1 MMLNISTM
9 ILFHYEEVQIQSLE
23 DFTMDIHL
31 STSRFYYRI
40 ITIFFIQYMN
50 LFPISLHFYLL
61 KHFKE
66 LTIAIRTIKSIINCS
81 WIFKCSIFKVTFT
94 HNECIDWAIYTLA
107 EPKSQDMEHQP
118 ASSTITVNLCLFP
131 INFFKTSV

>member
-1 MMLNISTM
+1 M

-31 STSRFYYRI
+31 STFRFYYRI
-40 ITIFFIQYMN
+40 ITILFIQYMN
-50 LFPISLHFYLL
+50 LFPISLHFYFL

-81 WIFKCSIFKVTFT
+81 
-94 HNECIDWAIYTLA
+94 
-107 EPKSQDMEHQP
+107 
-118 ASSTITVNLCLFP
+118 
-131 INFFKTSV
+131 